1 MIKMKMKTLPIIISM
16 LICLLIISTVSMASA
31 QEEEV
36 EAEVL
41 IFRYLGMSLSVS
53 LCSIGAAYA
62 LGKTGTASV
71 ASITEKPELFGRTI
85 IYVGMAEGIAIYG
98 LLISFLIWIG

>member
-1 MIKMKMKTLPIIISM
+1 MIKMKIKTLPIIISM

-31 QEEEV
+31 QEEV